1 MISFPLQFTEM
12 WGLSQWRNSLQTIV
26 YLGDDYVS
34 STIYRNV
41 DPCTMAC
48 NIMYPLCTDDERV
61 VIEQTDHRVLLP
73 MAINFTCQFLW
84 RGICVETENWHQ
96 CIQKK
101 SISIGPSCNLL
112 MSMLLSLTIIGHYLF
127 AMYASSLCCEWSPF
141 ESAEKCEEHESWCAR
156 EMADSCHQL
165 QDKLLLKPWRS
176 STLPVLIL
184 CSVHSTSMYKY
195 KPLSL
200 SLCLF
205 FLSFQILFNTK
216 IKPLFISYYKTGYY
230 NAFWLKTLGV
240 ISAVSLTLEKQ

>member
-1 MISFPLQFTEM
+1 MISCPLQFTEM

-141 ESAEKCEEHESWCAR
+141 ESAEKCQEHASWCAR
-156 EMADSCHQL
+156 EMADSCPQL
-165 QDKLLLKPWRS
+165 QDKSLLKPWRS
-176 STLPVLIL
+176 STLPVLVL
-184 CSVHSTSMYKY
+184 CSFHSTSMYKY

-200 SLCLF
+200 SLCPS
-205 FLSFQILFNTK
+205 SFWAFKFCSTQKSNLCSYPITK
-216 IKPLFISYYKTGYY
+216 PVTTMHSGWKHS
-230 NAFWLKTLGV
+230 V
-240 ISAVSLTLEKQ
+240 

>member
-26 YLGDDYVS
+26 YLGDDLVS

-73 MAINFTCQFLW
+73 MATNFTFQFLW
-84 RGICVETENWHQ
+84 GGICVETENWHQ

-101 SISIGPSCNLL
+101 SISIGPSCNPL

-127 AMYASSLCCEWSPF
+127 AMYQFS
-141 ESAEKCEEHESWCAR
+141 
-156 EMADSCHQL
+156 
-165 QDKLLLKPWRS
+165 
-176 STLPVLIL
+176 VL
-184 CSVHSTSMYKY
+184 
-195 KPLSL
+195 
-200 SLCLF
+200 
-205 FLSFQILFNTK
+205 
-216 IKPLFISYYKTGYY
+216 
-230 NAFWLKTLGV
+230 
-240 ISAVSLTLEKQ
+240 